1 MVLAFVD
8 GGWTPSIPDLS
19 TFNPLDKEEI
29 SNDIE
34 FGNNDDLNRS
44 LRKNTWKN
52 QTKNGRSS
60 KAEISYSEAN
70 VSSNTFT
77 FTNSNSDTK
86 K

>member
-34 FGNNDDLNRS
+34 FGNDDALNRS

-77 FTNSNSDTK
+77 FTNTDPKN
-86 K
+86 